1 MATREAIEAFQRR
14 LAQSL
19 LVLHQRWA
27 PHPAQAQIGAALLSQ
42 GKLDVFAQC
51 GRNFGKTELVAY
63 LLWRYALTFPGSENY
78 YFAPFMKQAREI
90 MWASQRIQQFGP
102 KTWIDGDPNNTEMRI
117 RFKNGSFIKLD
128 GSDNVDAYRGV
139 KPRGLS
145 IYDEFKD
152 FRPEFHDAYD
162 PNRAAFNSPLLIIG
176 TPPEFEGQFTRVA
189 EAWAADPKKAFF
201 HYPTEANPH
210 ISRQWLDEKKAELYR
225 LGEGD
230 KWEREY
236 MARFVRGG
244 AKRVFPM
251 LDRSM
256 VQPHAQVLQEIAR
269 DKKKLEW
276 FSWSD
281 PAGASCFAV
290 LYVAI
295 NPYSRKV
302 YVLDEV
308 YEQRQSEM
316 TVKNIGN
323 RILKTTRELFD
334 HTGEGEW
341 RLGYDEA
348 ETWFANEML
357 EHFSLHFEPTQK
369 ARNNK
374 DAGISLIKDIMLSG
388 NLVMSDRCRKLWWE
402 LDNYQTDDNGKFVK
416 KNDHLIDCFRYVLA
430 AAYYTLN
437 KSEQVDPEKDEM
449 WRGARIEDD
458 FPGMNENG
466 LKEDLWGSELDSV
479 WS

>member
-1 MATREAIEAFQRR
+1 MATLEAIEAFQRR

-27 PHPAQAQIGAALLSQ
+27 PHPAQAVIGAALLSQ

-78 YFAPFMKQAREI
+78 YFAPYMKQAREI

-102 KTWIDGDPNNTEMRI
+102 KTWIEGDPNNTEMRI

-176 TPPEFEGQFTRVA
+176 TPPEFEGQFNRVA
-189 EAWAADPKKAFF
+189 EAWASDPKKAFF
-201 HYPTEANPH
+201 HFPTGANPH
-210 ISRQWLDEKKAELYR
+210 ISKQWLDEKKAELYR

-236 MARFVRGG
+236 LARFVRGG
-244 AKRVFPM
+244 ARRVFPM
-251 LDRSM
+251 LDEKM
-256 VQPHAQVLQEIAR
+256 VKPHQRVIQEIAR
-269 DKKKLEW
+269 DRSRLEW

-295 NPYSRKV
+295 NPYSRTV
-302 YVLDEV
+302 YVLDEI

-316 TVKNIGN
+316 TVNKIGE
-323 RILKTTRELFD
+323 RIIKTTRELYENE
-334 HTGEGEW
+334 GEGDW

-357 EHFSLHFEPTQK
+357 EHFKLHFEPTQK
-369 ARNNK
+369 AGNAK
-374 DAGISLIKDIMLSG
+374 DQGITLIKDIMLSG
-388 NLVMSDRCRKLWWE
+388 KIVISDRCRKLWWE
-402 LDNYQTDDNGKFVK
+402 LDNYQTDDKGKFVK
-416 KNDHLIDCFRYVLA
+416 KNDHLVDCLRYILA
-430 AAYYTLN
+430 ASYYTLN
-437 KSEQVDPEKDEM
+437 ESEHTNPEKDEM

-458 FPGMNENG
+458 FPS
-466 LKEDLWGSELDSV
+466 LKGADEWESEQDLASW
-479 WS
+479 